1 MYHEPVLKEEV
12 ITYLLNDKNGIYLDG
27 TLGGGGHSELI
38 LNNLTSKG
46 TLIGLDMDNDAR
58 IFASKRLR
66 EWANQLLVAKKN
78 FRDFDSVLQGKGI
91 TKLNGILL
99 DLGVSSYQIDTPDKG
114 FSFSKDGAL
123 DMRMDETGDT
133 AAVDLINTA
142 DQDEL
147 IRIFREYGEER
158 HARRI
163 AKIIVTERQSEQIR
177 TTFALANLVNRV
189 SAPQHRVKTLARIF
203 QALRIAVN
211 DELQNLQTCLQ
222 KSIRYLKQG
231 GRIVVISYHSLEDRI
246 VKNFFK
252 NEAAKCEC
260 PPELPICICDK
271 KDTLKILTRR
281 PITASAEELKLNTR
295 SRSAKLRA
303 AEFIL

>member
-12 ITYLLNDKNGIYLDG
+12 IQYLLNDKNGIYLDG
-27 TLGGGGHSELI
+27 TLGGGGHSEII
-38 LNNLTSKG
+38 LNNLTKAG
-46 TLIGLDMDNDAR
+46 ILIGLDMDNDAQK
-58 IFASKRLR
+58 FATKRLNK
-66 EWANQLLVAKKN
+66 WTDQLVIAKKN
-78 FRDFDSVLQGKGI
+78 FRDFDLVLQEKGI
-91 TKLNGILL
+91 PKLNGILL
-99 DLGVSSYQIDTPDKG
+99 DLGVSSYQIDTPEKG
-114 FSFSKDGAL
+114 FSFSRDGAL
-123 DMRMDETGDT
+123 DMRMDETGGT

-142 DQDEL
+142 PLSEL

-158 HARRI
+158 HASRI
-163 AKIIVTERQSEQIR
+163 ARVIVAERQSNPVN
-177 TTFALANLVNRV
+177 TTFGLTKLIHRV

-211 DELQNLQTCLQ
+211 DELQNLRTCLQ
-222 KSIRYLKQG
+222 KSTSYLKQG

-252 NEAAKCEC
+252 NESSKCAC
-260 PPELPICICDK
+260 PPEFPICICNK
-271 KDTLKILTRR
+271 KDTLKILTKR
-281 PITASAEELKLNTR
+281 PVTASAAEINLNAR